1 MPFRT
6 TIPCHPPCARFVNA
20 FIVTIWLPF
29 GMQSSRMRPARE
41 SQPWSGAKKKERKHR
56 QPKYTQTVISANGI
70 KQCRTEKIILSQLS
84 LFCSLPS
91 KLASSFNLHEEGRE
105 YGRFLFVISQFLKS
119 SCQIKRC
126 TAASWWCGPWAKG
139 QFHSLGGFAYR
150 PEITD
155 GHGYMFRVW
164 PAPVTLHYGAPA
176 GAYDRPTPRGTSENN
191 ARKGKR

>member
-1 MPFRT
+1 M
-6 TIPCHPPCARFVNA
+6 A
-20 FIVTIWLPF
+20 
-29 GMQSSRMRPARE
+29 Q
-41 SQPWSGAKKKERKHR
+41 KKERKHR

-176 GAYDRPTPRGTSENN
+176 GAYDRPTPRGTSENS
-191 ARKGKR
+191 ARKGSASSRARGQIRRRAREHNQVIDFPIAIYSRSSPPIAVWMVMFGCLI